1 MDSIQQFKTKLSQLE
16 ALLGQLKSSH
26 ARVQQLKRSVYV
38 LRVLLNDHENIKSPY
53 GPHTAIVQFSLQ

>member
-1 MDSIQQFKTKLSQLE
+1 MDSIKEFKNKLSKLE

-26 ARVQQLKRSVYV
+26 SQVQQLKRSVYV
-38 LRVLLNDHENIKSPY
+38 LKVLLNDHENIKSPY